1 MYMRT
6 MCTVGN
12 ANPGRLL
19 HESNFSQGAAD
30 PLFEGH
36 FAGSR
41 SEHCW
46 AVEQYGT
53 NGVDSI
59 GTQDVDKLV
68 TFEIAIQTEY
78 L

>member
-1 MYMRT
+1 MR
-6 MCTVGN
+6 VFF
-12 ANPGRLL
+12 PKVQLIHYSKVILL
-19 HESNFSQGAAD
+19 DQD
-30 PLFEGH
+30 PNIAERWN
-36 FAGSR
+36 S
-41 SEHCW
+41 
-46 AVEQYGT
+46 T

>member
-1 MYMRT
+1 MR
-6 MCTVGN
+6 VI
-12 ANPGRLL
+12 
-19 HESNFSQGAAD
+19 FSKVQLIHYSKVILKDQD
-30 PLFEGH
+30 PNIAERWN
-36 FAGSR
+36 S
-41 SEHCW
+41 
-46 AVEQYGT
+46 T

>member
-1 MYMRT
+1 MR
-6 MCTVGN
+6 VIF
-12 ANPGRLL
+12 PKVQLIYYSKVILL
-19 HESNFSQGAAD
+19 DQD
-30 PLFEGH
+30 PNIAERWN
-36 FAGSR
+36 S
-41 SEHCW
+41 
-46 AVEQYGT
+46 T

>member
-1 MYMRT
+1 MR
-6 MCTVGN
+6 VIF
-12 ANPGRLL
+12 PKVQLIHYSKVILL
-19 HESNFSQGAAD
+19 DQD
-30 PLFEGH
+30 PNIAERWN
-36 FAGSR
+36 S
-41 SEHCW
+41 
-46 AVEQYGT
+46 T